1 MSARRTVMN
10 ALGASVFVMT
20 SASIDGEAGGGA
32 VAVDDEEES
41 EGTVAT

>member
-1 MSARRTVMN
+1 MQVSHPMCELTAKALRVPAR
-10 ALGASVFVMT
+10 
-20 SASIDGEAGGGA
+20 EAGGGA